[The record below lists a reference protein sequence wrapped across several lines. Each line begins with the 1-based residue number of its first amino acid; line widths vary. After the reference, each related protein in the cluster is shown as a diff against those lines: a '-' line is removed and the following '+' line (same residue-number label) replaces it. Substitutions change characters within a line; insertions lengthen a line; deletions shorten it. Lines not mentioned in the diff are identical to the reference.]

1 MGRLIDADALKNE
14 IADQMKS
21 VQTDT
26 SWATYMTAFVVEAMV
41 HLINRQPTAYDIEKV
56 VAELEE
62 EKEVVKEYDKYY
74 HAVRIENAIDIV
86 KRGGVE

>member
-21 VQTDT
+21 VLTDT
-26 SWATYMTAFVVEAMV
+26 SWATYMTAFVAEAMV

-62 EKEVVKEYDKYY
+62 ASTMDDLDDAFYIREYK
-74 HAVRIENAIDIV
+74 AIDIV
-86 KRGGVE
+86 RKGGVE